1 MQNVEVRLASAASE
15 KAGKSGPFVCPHV
28 FLRVTSPE
36 TVSQTD
42 AFIPEAVL

>member
-1 MQNVEVRLASAASE
+1 MQNVEGSTPFSRF
-15 KAGKSGPFVCPHV
+15 GKGRQSGPFVCPHV